1 MISSALIL
9 CMVLITQGV
18 QGWWYPGGYGYGY
31 NYYHHHWYHPGPFH
45 HPHVY
50 HAPYIYHLGHW
61 RNARKGAQIGA
72 AIGLLAGT
80 FGKKK

>member
-1 MISSALIL
+1 
-9 CMVLITQGV
+9 
-18 QGWWYPGGYGYGY
+18 
-31 NYYHHHWYHPGPFH
+31 
-45 HPHVY
+45 
-50 HAPYIYHLGHW
+50 

>member
-1 MISSALIL
+1 
-9 CMVLITQGV
+9 
-18 QGWWYPGGYGYGY
+18 YGFYGF
-31 NYYHHHWYHPGPFH
+31 HPHDWYHPEPFY
-45 HPHVY
+45 HPHEPFY
-50 HAPYIYHLGHW
+50 HPPYIHHFGSG